1 MIRLL
6 TIASSILLLTACG
19 TQNQLTETVVEVK
32 SAPEWVNSRP
42 LSGQYYIGVAAAS
55 KVREPL
61 EYANV
66 AKKNALN
73 DLASEISVE
82 ISGSSLLS
90 TLEVNKSFHE
100 EFMSSIT
107 TTTREKIEGYDIA
120 GTWETEDEYWIYYRL
135 SKAKHASIKKQKKD
149 QVLAATND
157 LFQKGQDAAAS
168 GNMGTGIDMHIRALL
183 EMKEYWAEVNEFMLG
198 ENTVYLDNEIYS
210 NLTNLTANVQ
220 IQPASKEITLNH
232 DNRYTSSMD
241 VLIHHRGNPLRN
253 MPVTY
258 SYDKGKFMRPT
269 QVMTTVEGK
278 VNIKITD
285 INIGNPNNRL
295 VIEVDLQKVI
305 DPTLDKR
312 FTRPLL
318 QTMKNEKREI
328 PINIDLPLAYME
340 SHELSFGA
348 ETNSKILA
356 STLQNELTKKGI
368 HFTSIKEMADFA
380 IKVSGNTTKGG
391 TSQGFHVAYLEM
403 AVEVVNN
410 QNGSQV
416 YRQAINNIKGLQL
429 NFDAASGD
437 AYKRASK
444 KIESEIIDE
453 LITTIF

>member
-1 MIRLL
+1 
-6 TIASSILLLTACG
+6 
-19 TQNQLTETVVEVK
+19 
-32 SAPEWVNSRP
+32 
-42 LSGQYYIGVAAAS
+42 
-55 KVREPL
+55 
-61 EYANV
+61 
-66 AKKNALN
+66 
-73 DLASEISVE
+73 
-82 ISGSSLLS
+82 
-90 TLEVNKSFHE
+90 
-100 EFMSSIT
+100 
-107 TTTREKIEGYDIA
+107 
-120 GTWETEDEYWIYYRL
+120 
-135 SKAKHASIKKQKKD
+135 
-149 QVLAATND
+149 
-157 LFQKGQDAAAS
+157 
-168 GNMGTGIDMHIRALL
+168 
-183 EMKEYWAEVNEFMLG
+183 
-198 ENTVYLDNEIYS
+198 
-210 NLTNLTANVQ
+210 
-220 IQPASKEITLNH
+220 
-232 DNRYTSSMD
+232 
-241 VLIHHRGNPLRN
+241 

-295 VIEVDLQKVI
+295 VIEVDLQQVI

-328 PINIDLPLAYME
+328 PINIDLPIAYME

-368 HFTSIKEMADFA
+368 HFTSIKEIADFA

-403 AVEVVNN
+403 RVEVVDNE
-410 QNGSQV
+410 NGSQV
-416 YRQAINNIKGLQL
+416 YSQAINNIKGLQL